1 MPRILNPAD
10 AGLMGSQDL
19 SSTTPCA
26 LTGRCDTE
34 RPRPRSWCPDGR
46 LAGMRGRWPVDKWT
60 ARLRRPDHF
69 PTGPTTTRAILS
81 YRAIDQQPD
90 PDHEAKADG
99 ELTFQVD
106 HPVGAGHRLD
116 LRQALDLV
124 GVQTP
129 ILPAPSVVGDLA
141 HTDLTD
147 RIRHAATLRYQDID
161 LAQLRDDVFGLV
173 SLLRHE
179 GPPACSSTTPG
190 WTTSGG
196 VNQLWP

>member
-1 MPRILNPAD
+1 M
-10 AGLMGSQDL
+10 
-19 SSTTPCA
+19 
-26 LTGRCDTE
+26 
-34 RPRPRSWCPDGR
+34 GR

-60 ARLRRPDHF
+60 ARLRRPDPF
-69 PTGPTTTRAILS
+69 PTGPTTTRAIHS
-81 YRAIDQQPD
+81 YRPTDQQPD
-90 PDHEAKADG
+90 PDHGAKADG

-106 HPVGAGHRLD
+106 HPVGAGHRLE
-116 LRQALDLV
+116 LLQALDLV
-124 GVQTP
+124 GLQTP

-173 SLLRHE
+173 SLPRHE

-196 VNQLWP
+196 GGGVNQLWP